1 MKKID
6 KALSERRDN
15 GVFSRLSL
23 GKDQNVSCGDNSIAA
38 PQSPPQ
44 LARV

>member
-15 GVFSRLSL
+15 GVFYRLSL
-23 GKDQNVSCGDNSIAA
+23 GKDQRRLVW
-38 PQSPPQ
+38 
-44 LARV
+44 